1 MSMTILKKILGG
13 RPMKYDGFAF
23 TDIVSG
29 HFVYAWT
36 DTLGRRWLAEHSWS
50 WFRVPRQEA

>member
-13 RPMKYDGFAF
+13 RPMKCDGFAF

-29 HFVYAWT
+29 HSVYAWT
-36 DTLGRRWLAEHSWS
+36 DTLGRRWLAEYSWS
-50 WFRVPRQEA
+50 WFRVPRQGA